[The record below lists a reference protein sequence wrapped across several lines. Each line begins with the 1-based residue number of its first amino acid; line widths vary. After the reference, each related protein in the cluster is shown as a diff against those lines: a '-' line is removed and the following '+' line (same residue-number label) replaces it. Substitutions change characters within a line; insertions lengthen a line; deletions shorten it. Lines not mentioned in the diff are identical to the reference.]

1 MSHKCLI
8 NVTIV
13 ISFPPLISWKAT
25 RILNTIEM
33 SQICSLILFDMCIKN
48 IITCHIIGDFWP
60 KFLFIL
66 CKVHQD
72 QERHWKIS
80 IILPA
85 DFKKKVGNINF
96 MEPILSYVYLIWRC
110 QVRLVVE
117 DAHCAL
123 HRMNT
128 LACPSHPPYPPSP
141 WDPLHRFSLIG
152 LDPVHTNNCK
162 TYPPTHTPPE
172 VSAF

>member
-1 MSHKCLI
+1 MLQTIVNGKPLPIILQIVVFSPWLQMSHKCLI

-96 MEPILSYVYLIWRC
+96 MEPILCYLSLLIWRC
-110 QVRLVVE
+110 QGRLVVG
-117 DAHCAL
+117 DGHCAF
-123 HRMNT
+123 REWT
-128 LACPSHPPYPPSP
+128 LWHVRPH
-141 WDPLHRFSLIG
+141 L
-152 LDPVHTNNCK
+152 
-162 TYPPTHTPPE
+162 PTST
-172 VSAF
+172 